1 MTYYRQGIHHQRVS
15 STPHDTMSLPT
26 RPSAPAGRPA
36 SRGQIARRATSIASM
51 AAARGV
57 SHTAARVSPPTQRL
71 RPRSPPHAT
80 HNVHSTPEPPLPHT
94 APGRVRAHASAPA
107 RCARRGTRRARR
119 PLARHEV
126 AHDIFQ
132 STCTRDNVRGGTGRH
147 RDPLH
152 CRQPV
157 VDGSGARR
165 IGTRGGR
172 ARSRERR
179 AHNTNRTPIEGS

>member
-1 MTYYRQGIHHQRVS
+1 MTYYRQDIHHQRVS

-36 SRGQIARRATSIASM
+36 SRGQIARRAASLASM

-57 SHTAARVSPPTQRL
+57 PHTTARVSPSTQRL

-80 HNVHSTPEPPLPHT
+80 HNVHSTPEPPIPHA
-94 APGRVRAHASAPA
+94 APGRVRAHSSAPA

-126 AHDIFQ
+126 ALD
-132 STCTRDNVRGGTGRH
+132 V
-147 RDPLH
+147 
-152 CRQPV
+152 
-157 VDGSGARR
+157 
-165 IGTRGGR
+165 
-172 ARSRERR
+172 RSRTPNAMISRSRVHQEKISRDGVLGR
-179 AHNTNRTPIEGS
+179 EDEGFSLLSSLPALGTNV